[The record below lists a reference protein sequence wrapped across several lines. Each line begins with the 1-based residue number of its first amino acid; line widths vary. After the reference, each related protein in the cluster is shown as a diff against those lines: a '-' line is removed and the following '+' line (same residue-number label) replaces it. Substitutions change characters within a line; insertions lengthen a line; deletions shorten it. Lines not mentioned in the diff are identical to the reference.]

1 MIILVHKIPQ
11 KPIVTVEGAESGIKS
26 AEGRNVYYSPMDL
39 LALTVMEYYAVY
51 GLSFELCQEILETL
65 KAIESWLFQPSVLK
79 GQMKRFML
87 LLD

>member
-1 MIILVHKIPQ
+1 MISWVHKIPP

-51 GLSFELCQEILETL
+51 GFE
-65 KAIESWLFQPSVLK
+65 F
-79 GQMKRFML
+79 
-87 LLD
+87 